1 MARSIKHYNGFY
13 NAQTSA
19 YYDNASTGYTVPAG
33 KVARIGISFSSYG
46 GSSGSRAVGGF
57 YAGGASAAST
67 NRFLVLWYPTTTGGT
82 QSNGNCSLF
91 YQANTGHYWHTGQR
105 NYNPKLWLMDGHICE
120 RSTDRTSTSWAINNF
135 ENVSTVGTHFGALR
149 AVQDQSTTLT
159 SMTFPMAPYDGGEA
173 ISTNGSVSAARYGE
187 VHAFAGETIY
197 IFDYAQGTSYN
208 AISYRPMAMT
218 AWNLFII
225 EEDAG

>member
-19 YYDNASTGYTVPAG
+19 YYDNASTGYTVPTG

-46 GSSGSRAVGGF
+46 GSSGSRGVGGF
-57 YAGGASAAST
+57 YAGGSSAAAT
-67 NRFLVLWYPTTTGGT
+67 NRFLVLWYPTTTGGN
-82 QSNGNCSLF
+82 QSNGNCNLF
-91 YQANTGHYWHTGQR
+91 YHANTGHYWHTGKR
-105 NYNPKLWLMDGHICE
+105 DYNPKLWLMDGHICE
-120 RSTDRTSTSWAINNF
+120 RSTDRTDTAWAYNNF
-135 ENVSTVGTHFGALR
+135 ENVSTIGTHFGALR
-149 AVQDQSTTLT
+149 ADEDQSTTTT
-159 SMTFPMAPYDGGEA
+159 SGTFPMFPAKGFDNYPGT
-173 ISTNGSVSAARYGE
+173 STKYGE

-197 IFDYAQGTSYN
+197 LFDYAQGTSYN
-208 AISYRPMAMT
+208 AINYRPMSMT